1 MKKSKA
7 LAIAIAVVL
16 ALPVLSIYGS
26 TKLGSSNE
34 HDAKPEQYHGVYYRN
49 TLVRK
54 YKHYSQYK
62 RVSKD
67 VESTVDGLPITPDR
81 TVTFRAYV
89 TGDTLGYR
97 VNKDKFITNGFTSW
111 YALDRLNNR
120 MEGDLS
126 YKRLFINDINN
137 KGTAIVVLNG
147 EKGKVQYLGFRAVYI
162 AEEYEVK
169 IFEQK
174 TGKLIGSS
182 HYKLYRPVHGEFAL
196 LDGKE

>member
-7 LAIAIAVVL
+7 LAIAIAIVL

-26 TKLGSSNE
+26 TKLGRSNE

-54 YKHYSQYK
+54 YQHYSQYK

-97 VNKDKFITNGFTSW
+97 VNKDKFITNGFMSW
-111 YALDRLNNR
+111 YALDRLNDR

-137 KGTAIVVLNG
+137 RGTAIVVLNG
-147 EKGKVQYLGFRAVYI
+147 EKGKVQYIGFRAIYTV
-162 AEEYEVK
+162 EEYEVK
-169 IFEQK
+169 MFEQK

-182 HYKLYRPVHGEFAL
+182 NYKLYKPVYGEFAL
-196 LDGKE
+196 LDDKE